1 MSTPPPNAPATGA
14 QRSRF
19 ARLQAATD
27 RVPTKWFAA
36 IGTGLFLAVT
46 AAFGGLA
53 PVAAEQ
59 KPLEQLTVGQPH
71 TGAQL
76 AMTVERAVLIDRLS
90 GSGAFPDADEGERL
104 LVLLVEMENRWTEP
118 AIGSAFA
125 GLLDPTYRRNVV
137 LAGDG
142 AAADGIVREDDQTL
156 DPVLQPGVP
165 ALIAFSWV
173 VPGDAYRDGEELTVV
188 LKDAALE
195 HGRMLF
201 SGDYWGT
208 PEPAAHVSVE
218 IEDVG
223 AGVAG

>member
-1 MSTPPPNAPATGA
+1 MSTPPPNGPATGA
-14 QRSRF
+14 PRSRF

-53 PVAAEQ
+53 PVAAEE
-59 KPLEQLTVGQPH
+59 KPLEQLTVGETH

-90 GSGAFPDADEGERL
+90 GSGAFPDADKGERL
-104 LVLLVEMENRWTEP
+104 LVLLVRMENRWSEP
-118 AIGSAFA
+118 AIASAFA
-125 GLLDPTYRRNVV
+125 GLLDATYRRNVV

-142 AAADGIVREDDQTL
+142 AVADGIVREDDQTL

-173 VPGDAYRDGEELTVV
+173 VPGTAYRDGEELTVV

-195 HGRMLF
+195 HGQMLF

-223 AGVAG
+223 AGAAG